1 MAVPA
6 PLTPTHDSIEIACQ
20 SCGAILNV
28 SSNVRSTTCP
38 YCASPSI
45 IARPSAPDRPTPTF
59 LVGFVINHER
69 ATAAVRR
76 WLSRSHLFA
85 RSDFKSAVPELTH
98 GIYLPAYLYGAVA
111 RSTYSASIGEN
122 YTVTETY
129 TTTDSKGRSVRRT
142 RTVTKTEW
150 RPLSGQHASYMVD
163 VIVTASSG
171 VTNEAL
177 QAIEP
182 FDLRGLR
189 AYSDAYLAGWL
200 AEEPSRT
207 QDACFDFA
215 RQETLAQIG
224 RQLVSFMPGDK
235 HRNLQHQ
242 TDLEHE
248 VIDLV
253 LLPIWVYA
261 IRFAEDHPPIQI
273 LVNGQTNRVTGKVPI
288 STTKVAFAVI
298 GLLMLIGFFLLVF
311 VMAGQ

>member
-1 MAVPA
+1 MA
-6 PLTPTHDSIEIACQ
+6 TNI
-20 SCGAILNV
+20 
-28 SSNVRSTTCP
+28 RSTTCP

-45 IARPSAPDRPTPTF
+45 IKRPSVPDRPTPTF

-69 ATAAVRR
+69 ATAAVRQ

-85 RSDFKSAVPELTH
+85 RSDFKSAVPQLTH
-98 GIYLPAYLYGAVA
+98 GVYLPAYLYGAVA
-111 RSTYSASIGEN
+111 HSTYSASIGEN
-122 YTVTETY
+122 YTETETY
-129 TTTDSKGRSVRRT
+129 TTTDSKGKRVRRT

-150 RPLSGQHASYMVD
+150 RSLSGQHASYIVD
-163 VIVTASSG
+163 VIVTASNG

-189 AYSDAYLAGWL
+189 TYSDAYLAGWL

-207 QDACFDFA
+207 EATCFEFA
-215 RQETLAQIG
+215 HHETLEQIG
-224 RQLVSFMPGDK
+224 RKLSSFMPGDK

-242 TDLEHE
+242 TDFENE

-261 IRFAEDHPPIQI
+261 IRYADDQPPIQI
-273 LVNGQTNRVTGKVPI
+273 LVNGQTSRVSGKVPV
-288 STTKVAFAVI
+288 STTKVTLAVVAVLILI
-298 GLLMLIGFFLLVF
+298 GLIALF
-311 VMAGQ
+311 VAMTGQ